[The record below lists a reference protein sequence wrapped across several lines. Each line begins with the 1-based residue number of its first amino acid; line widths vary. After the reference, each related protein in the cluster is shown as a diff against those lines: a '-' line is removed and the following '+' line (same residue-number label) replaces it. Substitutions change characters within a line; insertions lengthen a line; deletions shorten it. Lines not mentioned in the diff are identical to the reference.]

1 MEKALIYFSCLFC
14 FTLAAKPSFDTLSV
28 SDNSKIISLNS
39 EKKSIYIFCP
49 INSSDYTKE
58 IYLEKFDKFFKKSK
72 IQAIDSVHFKLIFYK
87 RSTNK
92 SKGLNIY
99 FSKLD
104 SLVLVNDFEV
114 YFQNFERDEVYNTS
128 QRSDI
133 KKRYVTNF
141 KNDFKLS
148 KVDISENVN
157 CFNNL
162 AERIPEY
169 ENFISQLI
177 NPVYTDAEKIVKLE
191 VALKEQQI
199 KIDSLN
205 IDLNNFNKQLDS
217 LLKRIELI
225 ENPKPIDMPKPTE
238 NPKNKR
244 KLIEQISGN
253 KDEINN

>member
-1 MEKALIYFSCLFC
+1 MKKALIYFSTLFC
-14 FTLAAKPSFDTLSV
+14 FNLIAKPSFDTLSV
-28 SDNSKIISLNS
+28 SDNSKILLLKS

-49 INSSDYTKE
+49 INSLDYTKE
-58 IYLEKFDKFFKKSK
+58 IYLEKFDKLYKKSK
-72 IQAIDSVHFKLIFYK
+72 IQAIDSVNFKLIFYK

-114 YFQNFERDEVYNTS
+114 YFQNFERDEIYKTS

-133 KKRYVTNF
+133 KKRYVTSF
-141 KNDFKLS
+141 KSDSKLS
-148 KVDISENVN
+148 KVDISENVS

-169 ENFISQLI
+169 ENFISQLV
-177 NPVYTDAEKIVKLE
+177 NPVYSDAENIVKLYD
-191 VALKEQQI
+191 ALKEQEK

-205 IDLNNFNKQLDS
+205 NDLINNKKQLDS

-225 ENPKPIDMPKPTE
+225 ENPKPIDIPKPTK

-244 KLIEQISGN
+244 ILIPLISGK
-253 KDEINN
+253 KDETNS